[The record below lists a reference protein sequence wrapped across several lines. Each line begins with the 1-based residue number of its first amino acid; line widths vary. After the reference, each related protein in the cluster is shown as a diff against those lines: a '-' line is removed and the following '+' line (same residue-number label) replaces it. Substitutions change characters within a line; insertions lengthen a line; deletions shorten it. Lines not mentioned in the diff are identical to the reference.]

1 MRQSGRGFNSYLTFI
16 MVLLLAVVLLVA
28 LNRVDDS
35 YTREQLISDMKAE
48 RVREVEV
55 HPNSETPTGYLRV
68 ELVNGAEREIYVTD
82 IKEAEELVRS
92 YGFDPLVKDVP
103 REGWV
108 LTTLV
113 PMLIVLAVGVFL

>member
-1 MRQSGRGFNSYLTFI
+1 

-55 HPNSETPTGYLRV
+55 HPN
-68 ELVNGAEREIYVTD
+68 
-82 IKEAEELVRS
+82 IKLEH
-92 YGFDPLVKDVP
+92 
-103 REGWV
+103 
-108 LTTLV
+108 
-113 PMLIVLAVGVFL
+113 